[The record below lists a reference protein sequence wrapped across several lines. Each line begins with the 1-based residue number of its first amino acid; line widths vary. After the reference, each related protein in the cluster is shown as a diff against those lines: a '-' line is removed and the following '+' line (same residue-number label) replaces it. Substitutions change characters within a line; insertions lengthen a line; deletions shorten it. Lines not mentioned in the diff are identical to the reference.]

1 MTILLLGFMLW
12 LWDKLRWMLWSYL
25 AVSCSFGAI
34 FLLGSQAQAAY
45 IGNYCGDNRLVESE
59 ECDDGNYV
67 NGDGCDYNCHL
78 EEGVATGTV
87 STGTAIATT
96 TPVTTKPTY
105 YGKVYRSGRV
115 NGGKWG
121 TAIAPYFNALTT
133 LHKNPK
139 YVLAPFF
146 KGNLPVVYQYIATTL
161 TPLSADKQHAKLNI
175 FLTNIK
181 KLNANWLLVQYDID
195 VVTLV
200 EVIEAILRKLKTP
213 SLTNLTQPGQTVAN
227 YGPTPM
233 PKDDLIRTKV
243 LNEPSTEKGSA
254 VLFSIDEDVAYTHID
269 WHFNNEVFG
278 CSHDQCKNMV
288 HYVPSGKQEVWATI
302 SVKGGEVYYDT
313 TTLIVP

>member
-1 MTILLLGFMLW
+1 M
-12 LWDKLRWMLWSYL
+12 
-25 AVSCSFGAI
+25 
-34 FLLGSQAQAAY
+34 
-45 IGNYCGDNRLVESE
+45 
-59 ECDDGNYV
+59 
-67 NGDGCDYNCHL
+67 
-78 EEGVATGTV
+78 
-87 STGTAIATT
+87 
-96 TPVTTKPTY
+96 
-105 YGKVYRSGRV
+105 
-115 NGGKWG
+115 
-121 TAIAPYFNALTT
+121 
-133 LHKNPK
+133 
-139 YVLAPFF
+139 
-146 KGNLPVVYQYIATTL
+146 
-161 TPLSADKQHAKLNI
+161 